1 MPFPSL
7 NPTPPEGSALRRALI
22 RLSSARKETLPP
34 VFRETGGRVFTDDLS
49 EIDRFSETPPFCI
62 SLKSNFEAAFW
73 DTSES
78 FLFERDSFE

>member
-34 VFRETGGRVFTDDLS
+34 VFRETGGRVFFRDFEPS
-49 EIDRFSETPPFCI
+49 RAHPHCI
-62 SLKSNFEAAFW
+62 TRVSQKLLLFGQNSLFHIS
-73 DTSES
+73 
-78 FLFERDSFE
+78 